1 MARKKFKR
9 KKNKNIL
16 DFARRKKPKSQNGT
30 KTTSG
35 LNLAAV
41 LKILTVALIVAAIV
55 WGLFLLDKY
64 VKTTSSVS
72 EKTAELELIN
82 VPEWVTEDLKE
93 KIISAVPRNGDLKPD
108 GNAAKSAQQNIEKQV
123 AWLEEVRVQTTSNG
137 LQIKAKWRKPLAL
150 IKRGL
155 EKFYVDSKLVVLD
168 YVPMPKLPIVE
179 VQGLHHTYPV
189 PQTGSILYMEDLAAA
204 VEILTKLGE
213 MDKLVTPQKPLLYE
227 IDRIDISNFNG
238 RRNERLAHIIM
249 YTADNTEIIWGA
261 RIGAWQRYLEAP
273 DEEKLAKLY
282 GYYQQYGTLSGRVK
296 YINLCEPKN
305 NVFQPIDKY

>member
-9 KKNKNIL
+9 KKNKNVL

-30 KTTSG
+30 KTASG
-35 LNLAAV
+35 LNFTSVLKILAAV
-41 LKILTVALIVAAIV
+41 LFVATISG
-55 WGLFLLDKY
+55 GLFMLDKY

-72 EKTAELELIN
+72 ERTAELELIN

-93 KIISAVPRNGDLKPD
+93 KIISAVPTSGDLKPD
-108 GNAAKSAQQNIEKQV
+108 ENAAKSAQQNIEKQV
-123 AWLEEVRVQTTSNG
+123 VWLDEVRVQATRGG

-179 VQGLHHTYPV
+179 VQGLHHTRSV
-189 PQTGSILYMEDLAAA
+189 PQTGSVLRMEDLAAA
-204 VEILTKLGE
+204 VEILTKLE
-213 MDKLVTPQKPLLYE
+213 QMDKLLTPQKPLLYE
-227 IDRIDISNFNG
+227 IDRIDMSNFNG
-238 RRNERLAHIIM
+238 RQNERLAHIIM
-249 YTADNTEIIWGA
+249 YTTDNTAIIWGA
-261 RIGAWQRYLEAP
+261 KIGTWQRYLEAP

-296 YINLCEPKN
+296 YINLCEPQN